1 MLRCSRI
8 INSKLIYISLDD
20 MLWAKYCR
28 DTFLWSFEVYLPTEK
43 YVLFL
48 LPTHFCP
55 FGAVSIQSHQNCRAR
70 FFFSKINH
78 LNEIFFK
85 ILRYIQIP
93 SKKETKK
100 KGTPMPR
107 CSWHNFFGKTAN
119 LRNEI
124 NLLISPRKWQ
134 NR

>member
-48 LPTHFCP
+48 LPTHFWP
-55 FGAVSIQSHQNCRAR
+55 FGAVSIQPCQNCRAR
-70 FFFSKINH
+70 SFSKINH
-78 LNEIFFK
+78 LNKIFFE
-85 ILRYIQIP
+85 ILRYIYKYLA
-93 SKKETKK
+93 KKRPK